1 MWEDFKKFSNL
12 STNHNTALQCC
23 FMVEKISG
31 TFVWISIP
39 PALQQTG
46 VLKCKKELLGFKNAC
61 PSKIVLKRSK
71 RRKSLEK
78 KSQKLDELLSEGV
91 FYIFELLR
99 FHEIFINFFQE
110 SGSLVGKVRKFILG
124 GWKVWRT
131 VFVSYFLS

>member
-1 MWEDFKKFSNL
+1 MWEDFKDFSNL

-39 PALQQTG
+39 PVLQQTG